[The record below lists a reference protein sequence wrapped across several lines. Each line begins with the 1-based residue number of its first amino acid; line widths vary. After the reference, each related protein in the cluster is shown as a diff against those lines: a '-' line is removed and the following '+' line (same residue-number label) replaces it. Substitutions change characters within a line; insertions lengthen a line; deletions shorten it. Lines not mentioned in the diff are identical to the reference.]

1 VNWKTIA
8 KYGSGVA
15 IYGSVFYL
23 VLAGKIPASEY
34 LGLATAGLAALG
46 YHVASLP
53 KPPAA

>member
-1 VNWKTIA
+1 MNWKTIA